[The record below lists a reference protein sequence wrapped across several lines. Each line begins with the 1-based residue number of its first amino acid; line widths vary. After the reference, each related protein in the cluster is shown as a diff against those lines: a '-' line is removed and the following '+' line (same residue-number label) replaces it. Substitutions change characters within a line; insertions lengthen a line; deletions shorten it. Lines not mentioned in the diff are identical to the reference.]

1 MNRKK
6 KQKKPANIQTMK
18 KEKYLAVVVY
28 IGHYIIMVVFYCSL
42 VGEY

>member
-6 KQKKPANIQTMK
+6 KTKKTANIQTMK